1 MIIQPSKDS
10 EMTFII
16 KGVPLFL
23 NLSFSDFIKRKEK
36 KSAFSYQ
43 EGKIER
49 GINWKIKIDIY
60 TLLYIK

>member
-1 MIIQPSKDS
+1 
-10 EMTFII
+10 MTFII